1 MSTIHTIQKR
11 DRKELERRRLRAGR
25 MFAKGKSQYAV
36 AIHFNVSTAA
46 AHQWHTAW
54 KADKENGLKSKG
66 HPGFPSAYTP
76 EKKKKLKKIILAGP
90 IAYGYATNFWTI
102 DRIRAVAK
110 KKLDVELALKRT
122 WQTVIELG
130 FSVQKPERRA
140 RERNEQAITDWKLK
154 TFPRL
159 KKMGA

>member
-1 MSTIHTIQKR
+1 MKTSAPSR
-11 DRKELERRRLRAGR
+11 DRKKLEQRRFRAGR
-25 MFAKGKSQYAV
+25 LFAKGTSQYAV
-36 AIHFNVSTAA
+36 AKYCGVSTAA

-54 KADKENGLKSKG
+54 EADKKDGLKSKG

-76 EKKKKLKKIILAGP
+76 EKKRGLKRIILAGP
-90 IAYGYATNFWTI
+90 TAFGYATDFWTI

-110 KKLDVELALKRT
+110 KKLGVSLALKRT
-122 WQTVIELG
+122 WATVIDLG

-140 RERNEQAITDWKLK
+140 RERNEQAITDWKQR
-154 TFPRL
+154 TFPGL